1 MSKKKFVWAVQSFRP
16 RGYKNQNFIEKTE
29 KTCKKTDNQ
38 DLFSIIGGTRED
50 KYRFSSHRSGM
61 KQAGI
66 RPLFFYIVFSPNRL
80 PRICVFLYMLYMI
93 ITCIMLQC
101 CKEHCGSAR
110 ARSNVCSTVR
120 ARDARNSLWL
130 WSYMSVKAR
139 SWPQVYTL

>member
-1 MSKKKFVWAVQSFRP
+1 MSIEKFWGSVQSFWQRAC
-16 RGYKNQNFIEKTE
+16 KNQNFTEKTE

-80 PRICVFLYMLYMI
+80 PRICVFLYMLYILI
-93 ITCIMLQC
+93 ICIMLQC
-101 CKEHCGSAR
+101 CKEHCEGAGC
-110 ARSNVCSTVR
+110 ACSGAGCECVGR
-120 ARDARNSLWL
+120 
-130 WSYMSVKAR
+130 
-139 SWPQVYTL
+139 